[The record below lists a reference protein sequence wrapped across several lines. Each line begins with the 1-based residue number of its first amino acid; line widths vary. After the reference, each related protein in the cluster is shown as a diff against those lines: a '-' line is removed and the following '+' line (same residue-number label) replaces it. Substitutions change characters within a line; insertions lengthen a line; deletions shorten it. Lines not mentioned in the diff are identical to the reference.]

1 MDKTELLKK
10 LQSYRFAAYDM
21 LLYLDTHP
29 KDKKAFAMF
38 KELVE
43 KTRKLTNEYE
53 KEFGPL
59 TPFAAAKCD
68 GFNWL
73 ESPWPWEKEANA

>member
-21 LLYLDTHP
+21 LLYLDTHS

-43 KTRKLTNEYE
+43 KTNKLTNEYE

-59 TPFAAAKCD
+59 TPFAAAKSD
-68 GFNWL
+68 GFDWL